1 MLKICKDAW
10 FENKDKLEDAIRED
24 KNINKCDY
32 PYLVG
37 LVLEYILNPFLRGK
51 SFGLNT
57 DAVTVVDN
65 GNYRGTLLFII
76 PFDTYEPSEQEYMIT
91 YCCYGGCS
99 CCDTLQSIRD
109 FGSNELPTENQVRD
123 YMILCLDL
131 VRNMVSSPYNYEY
144 GVFAKTVRWEDQE

>member
-76 PFDTYEPSEQEYMIT
+76 P
-91 YCCYGGCS
+91 
-99 CCDTLQSIRD
+99 L
-109 FGSNELPTENQVRD
+109 
-123 YMILCLDL
+123 
-131 VRNMVSSPYNYEY
+131 
-144 GVFAKTVRWEDQE
+144 